1 MTTDLETILGAW
13 MEATPVSA
21 EALAAL
27 RETKLPV
34 RRRFDPRPQ
43 FFRVGAVGAVVLLV
57 GVIALSWAGL
67 QPPPAATA
75 PATSPTPSAASIEP
89 APTSAMRRCQV
100 SDLEGTGESVGSA
113 LGNAGA
119 IVRLQNVNGSAC
131 LVAGYPGV
139 QLVGSSGQRITTVAT
154 QATDGDYLFPAMP
167 ITDVLLGPTDTASFQ
182 LGYPDI
188 PSGADASLPHDVAC
202 PVATDLEV
210 LLPGS
215 TATLVVA
222 LRLAPCEGHLNV
234 SPIHSGP
241 DWIEFSEASPE
252 PSASAQ
258 VNLASMAWFDRDH
271 GLFVGSTGA
280 NGGVGTVW
288 RTTDG
293 GRSWQAIAL
302 PGGGIGV
309 VTISGSTAWAGSTCS
324 LPAPCRNGLFRS
336 DDGGAKWS
344 RIAFQPVASMA
355 FADRDHGW
363 ALPQPEINQSEP
375 SVLATVDGGVTW
387 VPKPSPCPQGTGVPV
402 GLSFPA
408 PNRGWLACNGTV
420 GAGSATKAILRTTD
434 GEHWEVMASA
444 PWPDG
449 DQPVGQISSTGY
461 LTGLS
466 MLANG
471 AGMYWADRGVSE
483 RTVDGGA
490 IWTGMTATSFDVV
503 IPASGWA
510 IDEWNGDTG
519 AYVVEQSTDGGRR
532 WGAADG
538 FVRPSS

>member
-1 MTTDLETILGAW
+1 
-13 MEATPVSA
+13 
-21 EALAAL
+21 
-27 RETKLPV
+27 
-34 RRRFDPRPQ
+34 
-43 FFRVGAVGAVVLLV
+43 
-57 GVIALSWAGL
+57 
-67 QPPPAATA
+67 
-75 PATSPTPSAASIEP
+75 
-89 APTSAMRRCQV
+89 
-100 SDLEGTGESVGSA
+100 
-113 LGNAGA
+113 
-119 IVRLQNVNGSAC
+119 
-131 LVAGYPGV
+131 
-139 QLVGSSGQRITTVAT
+139 VAT

-167 ITDVLLGPTDTASFQ
+167 ITDVLLAPTDIASFQ
-182 LGYPDI
+182 LGYPDN
-188 PSGADASLPHDVAC
+188 PSGADASLPYDVAC

-210 LLPGS
+210 VLPGS
-215 TATLVVA
+215 TAALVVA

-241 DWIEFSEASPE
+241 EWIEFSEASPE
-252 PSASAQ
+252 PNASAQ

-280 NGGVGTVW
+280 NGGAGTVW

-293 GRSWQAIAL
+293 GRSWQAIVL
-302 PGGGIGV
+302 PGGRIGA

-336 DDGGAKWS
+336 DDGGANWS

-355 FADRDHGW
+355 FADLNHGW
-363 ALPQPEINQSEP
+363 AVPQPEINQSEP
-375 SVLATVDGGVTW
+375 SILASVDGGVTW

-402 GLSFPA
+402 ALSLPA
-408 PNRGWLACNGTV
+408 PDRGWLACNGTL

-449 DQPVGQISSTGY
+449 DQPVGEIASTGY

-466 MLANG
+466 MVANG

-490 IWTGMTATSFDVV
+490 TWTGMTATSFDVV

-510 IDEWNGDTG
+510 IDEEDWLMDVWNGDAG
-519 AYVVEQSTDGGRR
+519 AYLVEESTDGGRS
-532 WGAADG
+532 WGAAEG